1 MKRLTTDQFTF
12 FLLGLVLI
20 MLIEL
25 SLFHNGN
32 VFILFIGG
40 VSLYYGMNKQRKFL
54 LWMGALFILI
64 ALFTLWSLRLY
75 FIVLI
80 GYLIYKQITKE
91 EVTIE
96 VTNQGW
102 TSSTT
107 KNQLI
112 GTTPTAL
119 EPYKWED
126 VLLKRFVGDVVVDTT
141 QTILPEGKSIITIQQ
156 AIGKVHII
164 VPYEVSIRLHYT
176 TLYGEAN
183 CLHELPKRLINES
196 LKFEDGQPNDKRL
209 LVINVSTWLGDVEVT
224 RA

>member
-12 FLLGLVLI
+12 FLLGLLLV

-25 SLFHNGN
+25 SLFHNGT
-32 VFILFIGG
+32 VFLLFFGIISVYFGI
-40 VSLYYGMNKQRKFL
+40 NKRRKFL
-54 LWMGALFILI
+54 LWTGALFILI

-80 GYLIYKQITKE
+80 GYLIYKQLTKD

-107 KNQLI
+107 KNKLI
-112 GTTPTAL
+112 ETMATST

-126 VLLKRFVGDVVVDTT
+126 VLLKRFIGDVVVDTT
-141 QTILPEGKSIITIQQ
+141 QTILPEGKSVITIQQ

-176 TLYGEAN
+176 TVYGEAS
-183 CLHELPKRLINES
+183 CLHEPPKRLFNEN
-196 LKFEDGQPNDKRL
+196 LKFEDGQIDHKRL

>member
-25 SLFHNGN
+25 SLFHNGA
-32 VFILFIGG
+32 VFVLFFGIL
-40 VSLYYGMNKQRKFL
+40 SLYFGINKQRKFL
-54 LWMGALFILI
+54 LWTGALFILI

-75 FIVLI
+75 FIILI

-112 GTTPTAL
+112 GTTSTSL

-141 QTILPEGKSIITIQQ
+141 QTILPEGKSVITIQQ

-196 LKFEDGQPNDKRL
+196 LKFEDGKPNDKRL